1 MDAQLCL
8 SGTDSIAASP
18 PTAVFWELDTAWPG
32 GQVRHRRPSPRH
44 RLGTDECLAVIDDL
58 ARFGVLGVEIGGG
71 EPTARADFWDI
82 ADRVRERGISL
93 AFDTDGTRMTP
104 AVARR
109 LAGDHR
115 LKARVRLAA
124 ATEADDD
131 AVRGRGAFRA
141 SLRAMELLAS
151 TGDYE
156 FEVSV
161 PLTRHSADRLD
172 GLLAVAGL
180 FGVRLRLTGDR
191 PPEVAPD
198 ASQRRAL
205 ADWLDKHHD
214 EVMLGIHPTGDLA
227 ENCGGGADIC
237 LIDAFGAVYACP
249 MARMV
254 PPVGTVR
261 DEGGF
266 IEIWRHS
273 PSLDHARAAGCP
285 AAPAVARPD

>member
-8 SGTDSIAASP
+8 SGTDSIAVSP
-18 PTAVFWELDTAWPG
+18 PMSVFWELDAA
-32 GQVRHRRPSPRH
+32 RPDDRIRPRSP
-44 RLGTDECLAVIDDL
+44 RLGTDECRAVIDDL
-58 ARFGVLGVEIGGG
+58 ARFGVCGVEIGGA

-82 ADRVRERGISL
+82 ADHVRGRGIAL

-115 LKARVRLAA
+115 LTARVRLAA
-124 ATEADDD
+124 PTETDDD

-172 GLLAVAGL
+172 ALLAVTGV
-180 FGVRLRLTGDR
+180 FGARLRLTGDR

-205 ADWLDKHHD
+205 ADWLDKHRD
-214 EVMLGIHPTGDLA
+214 EVLLGTHPTGDLA
-227 ENCGGGADIC
+227 EYCAGGAESC
-237 LIDAFGAVYACP
+237 LIDASGAVYACP
-249 MARMV
+249 MARRGQ
-254 PPVGTVR
+254 PVGTVR

-266 IEIWRHS
+266 IGIWRDS
-273 PSLDHARAAGCP
+273 PSLDYARVTGCP
-285 AAPAVARPD
+285 AAPAAARPA